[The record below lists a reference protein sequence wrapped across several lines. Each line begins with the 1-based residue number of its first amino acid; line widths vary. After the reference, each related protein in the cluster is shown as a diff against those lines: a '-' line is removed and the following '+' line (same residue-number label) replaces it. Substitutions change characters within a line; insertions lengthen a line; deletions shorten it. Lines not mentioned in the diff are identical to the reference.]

1 MIKYFKNILT
11 KKHIKYLTILLVG
24 MLIAAV
30 LEMLGLSSIPLF
42 IMIIIDLNVLVNKFP
57 DFFAIDYIKN
67 LGQNYL
73 TIYGGSM
80 LIIIFL
86 IKNIYLSIF
95 LFFQG
100 RVFKILRTDIRNDL
114 FRKYI
119 TAPYNFHI
127 KTNPAV
133 LIRNIGHSVSGAINT
148 ILSTLSIIR
157 ESLVL
162 VVVFILLFLNEPK
175 VTITV
180 STFFILIAGTFLLL
194 TRKKLLFIGDLFAK
208 ENANQL
214 KTINHALG
222 SIRETKILNR
232 ENYLINL
239 FKRNVDEIEKHTFF
253 MYFLNQTPRIFL
265 EVTAVI
271 AVSMTAILFVL
282 INLPN
287 EQILPAISLLAVCS
301 IRLIPAFNLII
312 SSLSARNFS
321 LASLKIVSKDY
332 VNVPIENKY
341 RTKEL
346 VKEENYN
353 KFLFK
358 EKIKFENVF
367 FLHEDSNIKILQ
379 NISLEIK
386 LGQKIGIIGKSGAGK
401 STLIDLILGLLKP
414 TKGKIFVD
422 GLNIDHNLGD
432 WQKQIG
438 YVPQDIY
445 LLDDTIRNNIAFGL
459 SEKNINREAILNSI
473 KLSRLED
480 YVSSLEKKEDSIIGN
495 RGIKLSGG
503 QKQRVGIARALYH
516 DPQILIMDEATSS
529 LDTINEK
536 KIMEEISDVSE
547 NRTLIIITHR
557 HKSVLNCDKVY
568 LLDRGKII
576 DEGKYSDLENRHSL

>member
-1 MIKYFKNILT
+1 
-11 KKHIKYLTILLVG
+11 

>member
-1 MIKYFKNILT
+1 
-11 KKHIKYLTILLVG
+11 

-114 FRKYI
+114 FSKYI

>member
-1 MIKYFKNILT
+1 LIKYFKNILT

-114 FRKYI
+114 FSKYI

>member
-1 MIKYFKNILT
+1 LIKYFKNILT